1 MLSLLKIKNLALVEE
16 VQWNLTKGLT
26 AITGETGAGKS
37 VITGALKLIM
47 GERADKNVI
56 RSGQSSCSVEVVFDL
71 SAENLKNVN
80 QVLEGIG
87 LEPCEE
93 GKLII
98 KRNITASSNKQFI
111 NNSSVTLSA
120 LKLVTAD
127 LVDLH
132 GPHDHQKLLSNT
144 NQLKYLDRFSQ
155 TEKALTQYK
164 DCWKQYR
171 KATDAYHEFANAE
184 KASAQEIELLQYQ
197 LEEINQLTVTEDEVD
212 ALYADYEKNQ
222 NAHEIRHLIDGTLSL
237 LQDEQGLGNQLYE
250 LQRLGKQLTQQA
262 QDIEEK
268 LEPIA
273 EIQAHADDLARNL
286 DHYRNTLDI
295 DEEDAVRI
303 EEQVNLIEALKRKFG
318 GSYSAI
324 LSHKQYAE
332 SVLNS
337 HQNHDEALENLKLEA
352 EQAKA
357 ALDEA
362 ATTLTELRTKGAQ
375 KLEKRIIKEI
385 KSLGFKQAEFEVLVQ
400 PLESAS
406 STGYDHVEFMFS
418 PNPGEANKP
427 LNQVASSGE
436 LSRVTLGIKTVLSKQ
451 DHVEVQVFDE
461 IDANV
466 GGEIAR
472 AVGQKMSDL
481 AQSHQILT
489 ISHFPQVAAMAGHHM
504 LVYKNV
510 ANNITTTYL
519 KEIDGKAREKELI
532 RMLGGGGKEAEA
544 MAQSLL
550 LP

>member
-16 VQWNLTKGLT
+16 VQWNMTEGLT
-26 AITGETGAGKS
+26 AVTGETGAGKS

-56 RSGQSSCSVEVVFDL
+56 RSGQNSCSVEVVFDL
-71 SAENLKNVN
+71 AKENLKNVD
-80 QVLEGIG
+80 QVLDDLG

-111 NNSSVTLSA
+111 NNSSVTLTA
-120 LKLVTAD
+120 LRQVTAD

-132 GPHDHQKLLSNT
+132 GPHDHQKLLSNA
-144 NQLKYLDRFSQ
+144 NQLKYLDRFAQ
-155 TEKALTQYK
+155 TEKALTTYK
-164 DCWKQYR
+164 ESWKQYR
-171 KATDAYHEFANAE
+171 KATDAYREFANAE

-197 LEEINQLTVTEDEVD
+197 LEEINQLTTTEEEVD

-250 LQRLGKQLTQQA
+250 LQRFGKQLVQQA

-273 EIQAHADDLARNL
+273 EIQAHAEDLVRHL
-286 DHYRNTLDI
+286 DTYRDTLDI
-295 DEEDAVRI
+295 DEEDAMRI
-303 EEQVNLIEALKRKFG
+303 EEQVNLIESLKRKFG
-318 GSYSAI
+318 GSFSSI
-324 LSHKQYAE
+324 MSHKQYAE

-337 HQNHDEALENLKLEA
+337 HQNHDEALENLKVEA
-352 EQAKA
+352 EQAKV

-362 ATTLTELRTKGAQ
+362 GKALTELREKGAER
-375 KLEKRIIKEI
+375 LEKRIVKEI
-385 KSLGFKQAEFEVLVQ
+385 KSLGFKQAEFEVKVL
-400 PLESAS
+400 PLETAAA
-406 STGYDHVEFMFS
+406 TGYDHIEFMFS

-481 AQSHQILT
+481 AKSHQILT

-504 LVYKNV
+504 LVYKKVADNV
-510 ANNITTTYL
+510 TTTYL
-519 KEIDGKAREKELI
+519 KEIEGKSREKELI

-550 LP
+550 SA